1 MQGNAN
7 NYEEAEKKKKSY
19 SIVKRIWQRAIHLW
33 RPQSMIKILKTL
45 IMRSTYKC

>member
-1 MQGNAN
+1 MQIIM
-7 NYEEAEKKKKSY
+7 KKQRKKNKKSY

-45 IMRSTYKC
+45 IMRST